1 MLSLMKALSIGNPEV
16 MVLALQEEI
25 QRSPESR
32 YDHRLHGVLLVAQ
45 GMSPPAVARLLGDAP
60 RTVEYWVHRFE
71 ADGLAGLRE
80 GVRPGRP
87 SRLDPAQAAQ
97 VQAALR
103 GKPAEVGLSG
113 TRWDGKTLA
122 AYVQQLGVALRPRQ
136 CRNLLRQWAFRYR
149 QPRPVIARADPEK
162 PAAQEN
168 PPGPGRRPRRRSGGA
183 R

>member
-1 MLSLMKALSIGNPEV
+1 MKTLRIANPGAV
-16 MVLALQEEI
+16 VRALQEEI
-25 QRSPESR
+25 QRSHESR

-45 GMSPPAVARLLGDAP
+45 GLSPPAVAGLLGDAP
-60 RTVEYWVHRFE
+60 RTLEYWVHRFE
-71 ADGLAGLRE
+71 AQGLAGLRE

-87 SRLDPAQAAQ
+87 SRLDPAQVAQ

-113 TRWDGKTLA
+113 NLWDGRTLA
-122 AYVQQLGVALRPRQ
+122 AYLQQLGMELRPRQ

-149 QPRPVIARADPEK
+149 KPRRVIARADPAK
-162 PAAQEN
+162 QPAHKKTARAR
-168 PPGPGRRPRRRSGGA
+168 RRPRRGPMGG

>member
-1 MLSLMKALSIGNPEV
+1 MKTLGLGNPEV
-16 MVLALQEEI
+16 MVFALQEEI
-25 QRSPESR
+25 QRSQESR
-32 YDHRLHGVLLVAQ
+32 YDHRLHGALLVAQ
-45 GMSPPAVARLLGDAP
+45 GKSPPAVARLLGDAP

-71 ADGLAGLRE
+71 AAGLAGLRE

-103 GKPAEVGLSG
+103 QKPADVGLSG
-113 TRWDGKTLA
+113 NLWDGKTLA

-136 CRNLLRQWAFRYR
+136 CRTLLRQWAFRYR
-149 QPRPVIARADPEK
+149 KPRPVIARADPATQ
-162 PAAQEN
+162 AAHKRT
-168 PPGPGRRPRRRSGGA
+168 PGTGRRSRRGFVGA